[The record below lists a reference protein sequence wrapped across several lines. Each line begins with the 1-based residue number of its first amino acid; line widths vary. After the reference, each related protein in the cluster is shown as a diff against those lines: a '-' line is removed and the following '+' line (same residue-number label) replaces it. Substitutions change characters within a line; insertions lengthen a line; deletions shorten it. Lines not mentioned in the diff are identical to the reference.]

1 MFSPNTGKGGSEK
14 TPHLDNFR
22 AVQYLGKNVLLLK
35 YRWWFC
41 LDILTDSNL
50 KKFTDFDFR
59 GMDKGF
65 QAGMIQD
72 DPQNTFYALD
82 YTVLLQEMDFIKMD
96 SQSLKYWRH

>member
-1 MFSPNTGKGGSEK
+1 
-14 TPHLDNFR
+14 
-22 AVQYLGKNVLLLK
+22 
-35 YRWWFC
+35 
-41 LDILTDSNL
+41 
-50 KKFTDFDFR
+50 
-59 GMDKGF
+59 MDKGF